1 MAFLVLSA
9 FVVNQCAVTDFVV
22 IGEEQIIKDINGIL
36 NNKKG
41 LRGVNTSTSYDSCSY
56 LIF

>member
-1 MAFLVLSA
+1 MTFLVLSA
-9 FVVNQCAVTDFVV
+9 FVVIQCALTDFVV
-22 IGEEQIIKDINGIL
+22 IGEEQIIKDISGIL

-56 LIF
+56 L